1 MSRLP
6 LEWLCVL
13 QLYLSCA
20 WWWWT
25 SDHLPHMSF
34 LRSNASEM
42 QIATGFYMLVIGVRA
57 GGERDGRGG
66 RNITITR
73 FLRATETAV
82 SIINKKRQACV
93 SDMEKS
99 NNICHYFMSKFD
111 IKYKELQ
118 SHLMF
123 FFYKKILF

>member
-1 MSRLP
+1 
-6 LEWLCVL
+6 
-13 QLYLSCA
+13 
-20 WWWWT
+20 
-25 SDHLPHMSF
+25 MSF

-42 QIATGFYMLVIGVRA
+42 QIATGLYMLVIGVRA

-99 NNICHYFMSKFD
+99 NNIC
-111 IKYKELQ
+111 L
-118 SHLMF
+118 
-123 FFYKKILF
+123 

>member
-1 MSRLP
+1 MLVHLKFDESFAF
-6 LEWLCVL
+6 EVTLCIIKIH
-13 QLYLSCA
+13 LSYA
-20 WWWWT
+20 WWWT
-25 SDHLPHMSF
+25 SDHLPHVSF
-34 LRSNASEM
+34 LRGNASEM

-57 GGERDGRGG
+57 GGERYGSGG

-93 SDMEKS
+93 SEGKNQIIFATNS
-99 NNICHYFMSKFD
+99 HLNT

-118 SHLMF
+118 SHFMF
-123 FFYKKILF
+123 Y

>member
-1 MSRLP
+1 MRQEGGGGGRAGRNVS
-6 LEWLCVL
+6 CDGL
-13 QLYLSCA
+13 QDG
-20 WWWWT
+20 T
-25 SDHLPHMSF
+25 TPHVSF
-34 LRSNASEM
+34 LRGNASEM

-57 GGERDGRGG
+57 GGERYGSGG

-93 SDMEKS
+93 SEGKNQIIFATNS
-99 NNICHYFMSKFD
+99 HLNT

-118 SHLMF
+118 SHFMF
-123 FFYKKILF
+123 Y